1 VTHGQPASPASP
13 PPVPQVI
20 SAPVRA
26 VVRRVRTSARHPR
39 SPAALWRAFLS
50 RRRTRWLLI
59 AHLLAAALC
68 ALIAVIALLASCN
81 RIQDGGRALAG
92 RDAPAVQGL
101 AAARLAVLRAD
112 REARAL
118 REPGFVAIVGS
129 GETYRSQLSAAD
141 QGLSRI
147 ADRTDQDLGT
157 VHGLFSS
164 YRQSVILATTVYS
177 EEELMREQKLR
188 EASSLLTRDGAGLV
202 PRMDQI
208 QRAQMRHAAAAV
220 GLGRWQRAVWWLA
233 ELALAA
239 LVLTLL
245 SALSVL
251 RDRCGRDWN
260 PYLLAALVFAVLL
273 AVVPLRTM
281 FTAQHHLDRAVGD
294 LRQITEDS
302 RKDTR
307 LHDPAEA
314 QEDVTTGS
322 ERVRAEL
329 ADGTRPDW
337 VFAGAFGGGLLVV
350 LLPVAGLGVRLDQD
364 YWRRR

>member
-1 VTHGQPASPASP
+1 VTLGHPASLPPVP
-13 PPVPQVI
+13 PPVN
-20 SAPVRA
+20 SSRTRA
-26 VVRRVRTSARHPR
+26 AARSVLTSSWHPR
-39 SPAALWRAFLS
+39 SPAALWRGFLS
-50 RRRTRWLLI
+50 RRRTRRLLI

-68 ALIAVIALLASCN
+68 ALIAVTALLTSCN
-81 RIQDGGRALAG
+81 RVQDGGRALAT

-112 REARAL
+112 QEVRAL
-118 REPGFVAIVGS
+118 RKLGFVAVVGS

-147 ADRTDQDLGT
+147 ADRTDQELGT
-157 VHGLFSS
+157 VHGLFAS
-164 YRQSVILATTVYS
+164 YRQSVTHATAMYRD
-177 EEELMREQKLR
+177 ERLMREQKLR
-188 EASSLLTRDGAGLV
+188 EANSLLTREGAGLV

-208 QRAQMRHAAAAV
+208 QRAQMRHAASAV
-220 GLGRWQRAVWWLA
+220 GLGWWQRAVWWLA

-239 LVLTLL
+239 LALTLL

-260 PYLLAALVFAVLL
+260 PYLLAAFVFAVLL

-281 FTAQHHLDRAVGD
+281 FSAQHHLDRAVGD
-294 LRQITEDS
+294 LRQITEAS

-307 LHDPAEA
+307 LGGPASA
-314 QEDVTTGS
+314 QEYVTARS

-329 ADGTRPDW
+329 AEGTRPDW

-350 LLPVAGLGVRLDQD
+350 LLPVAGLGVRLDRD